1 MFQCMLQ
8 GLSSKPFFRNTVR
21 LSVAD
26 AALLCGVGAGPP
38 FAFAQNG
45 AYDPANYAWQ
55 SGAIAVM
62 ITTIV
67 VWSNFMIVK
76 PDAAAA
82 ATKAAAAEGPPII
95 SPFDIMIKH
104 GKNLPLEDW
113 RPAN

>member
-26 AALLCGVGAGPP
+26 AALLCVIGARP
-38 FAFAQNG
+38 FQEMSRIVVAA
-45 AYDPANYAWQ
+45 A
-55 SGAIAVM
+55 AIAVM
-62 ITTIV
+62 ITTTV
-67 VWSNFMIVK
+67 AWSNFMVVK
-76 PDAAAA
+76 PEAAAA